1 MHNRSFGNL
10 AQGGHLAVVARH
22 IVALLQAPHRQEKSV
37 ANELLGD
44 GILTQMPA
52 TLALQCFEDTAVWC
66 LPLAL
71 PVR

>member
-1 MHNRSFGNL
+1 M
-10 AQGGHLAVVARH
+10 
-22 IVALLQAPHRQEKSV
+22 